1 MSEPVS
7 MNLILWRHAD
17 AENLPAALALSAQA
31 DLARELTDRGR
42 KQADKAAQW
51 LRPRLPEDAI
61 ILSSPAV
68 RAVQTAQA
76 LTPTPRIVRDLAP
89 GANAITLLG
98 AIDWP
103 GNNQTVVVVGHQPAL
118 GQLAALLLS
127 GQEAYWTIKKGGIWW
142 LASRRR
148 EDESQVVVR
157 AVVNPDLL

>member
-17 AENLPAALALSAQA
+17 AENLPATLALNAQA

-42 KQADKAAQW
+42 KQAEKAAQW
-51 LRPRLPEDAI
+51 LRPRLPDDAL
-61 ILSSPAV
+61 ILTSPAI

-76 LTPTPRIVRDLAP
+76 LTPSPRIVRDLAP
-89 GANAITLLG
+89 GASAVTLLG

-103 GNNQTVVVVGHQPAL
+103 GTSQTVVLVGHQPSL
-118 GQLAALLLS
+118 GQLASLLIS
-127 GQEAYWTIKKGGIWW
+127 GQEAYWTIKKAGIWW
-142 LASRRR
+142 LSSRRR

>member
-1 MSEPVS
+1 

-42 KQADKAAQW
+42 KQAEKAAQW
-51 LRPRLPEDAI
+51 LRPRLPDDAV
-61 ILSSPAV
+61 ILSSPAI

-89 GANAITLLG
+89 GANAVALLG

-103 GNNQTVVVVGHQPAL
+103 GTAQTVVLVGHQPAL

-127 GQEAYWTIKKGGIWW
+127 GQEAYWTVKKGGIWW

-157 AVVNPDLL
+157 AVVNPDLI

>member
-1 MSEPVS
+1 MPEPVS

-17 AENLPAALALSAQA
+17 AENLPATLALSAQA

-42 KQADKAAQW
+42 KQAEKAAQW
-51 LRPRLPEDAI
+51 LRARLPDDAL
-61 ILSSPAV
+61 ILSSPAI

-89 GANAITLLG
+89 GANAMALLG

-103 GNNQTVVVVGHQPAL
+103 GTAQTVVLVGHQPAL
-118 GQLAALLLS
+118 GQLVALLIS
-127 GQEAYWTIKKGGIWW
+127 GQEAYWTVKKGGIWW

-157 AVVNPDLL
+157 AVVNPDLI

>member
-1 MSEPVS
+1 

-17 AENLPAALALSAQA
+17 AENLPATLAINTQA

-42 KQADKAAQW
+42 KQAEKSAQW
-51 LRPRLPEDAI
+51 LRTRLPADAL

-76 LTPTPRIVRDLAP
+76 LTPSPRIVRELAP
-89 GANAITLLG
+89 GANAMTLLG
-98 AIDWP
+98 AIHWP
-103 GNNQTVVVVGHQPAL
+103 GTAQTVVVVGHQPAL

-127 GQEAYWTIKKGGIWW
+127 GQEAYWTIKKSGIWW

-157 AVVNPDLL
+157 AVINPDLL

>member
-17 AENLPAALALSAQA
+17 AENLPATLAFNTQA

-42 KQADKAAQW
+42 KQAEKSAQW
-51 LRPRLPEDAI
+51 LRTRLPADAL

-76 LTPTPRIVRDLAP
+76 LTPSPRIVRELAP
-89 GANAITLLG
+89 GANAMTLLG
-98 AIDWP
+98 AIHWP
-103 GNNQTVVVVGHQPAL
+103 GTAQTVVVVGHQPAL

-127 GQEAYWTIKKGGIWW
+127 GQEAYWTIKKSGIWW

-157 AVVNPDLL
+157 AVINPDLL

>member
-1 MSEPVS
+1 

-17 AENLPAALALSAQA
+17 AENLPAPLALSTQA

-51 LRPRLPEDAI
+51 LRPRLPDDAL
-61 ILSSPAV
+61 ILSSPAM

-89 GANAITLLG
+89 GANAMTLLG
-98 AIDWP
+98 AIGWP
-103 GNNQTVVVVGHQPAL
+103 NTNQSVLIVGHQPAL

-142 LASRRR
+142 LSSRRR

-157 AVVNPDLL
+157 AVVNPDLM

>member
-1 MSEPVS
+1 

-17 AENLPAALALSAQA
+17 AENLPATLATSAQA

-42 KQADKAAQW
+42 KQAEKSAQW
-51 LRPRLPEDAI
+51 LRTRLPADAL

-76 LTPTPRIVRDLAP
+76 LTPSPRIVRELAP
-89 GANAITLLG
+89 GANAMTLLG
-98 AIDWP
+98 AIHWP
-103 GNNQTVVVVGHQPAL
+103 GTAQTVVVVGHQPAL

-127 GQEAYWTIKKGGIWW
+127 GQEAYWTIKKSGIWW

-157 AVVNPDLL
+157 AVINPDLL

>member
-1 MSEPVS
+1 

-17 AENLPAALALSAQA
+17 AENLPAPLALNTQA

-51 LRPRLPEDAI
+51 LRPRLPDDTL

-89 GANAITLLG
+89 GANAMTLLG
-98 AIDWP
+98 AIGWP
-103 GNNQTVVVVGHQPAL
+103 NTNQSVVIVGHQPAL

-142 LASRRR
+142 LSSRRR

-157 AVVNPDLL
+157 AVVNPDLM

>member
-42 KQADKAAQW
+42 KQAEKAAQW
-51 LRPRLPEDAI
+51 LRPRLPDDAV
-61 ILSSPAV
+61 ILSSPAI

-89 GANAITLLG
+89 GANAVALLG

-103 GNNQTVVVVGHQPAL
+103 GTAQTVVLVGHQPAL

-127 GQEAYWTIKKGGIWW
+127 GQEAYWTVKKGGIWW

-157 AVVNPDLL
+157 AVVNPDLI

>member
-17 AENLPAALALSAQA
+17 AENLPASLALNAQA

-42 KQADKAAQW
+42 KQAEKAAQW
-51 LRPRLPEDAI
+51 LRPRLPDHTL

-89 GANAITLLG
+89 GANAMTLLG

-103 GNNQTVVVVGHQPAL
+103 GNVQTVVLVGHQPAL
-118 GQLAALLLS
+118 GQLAALLLT
-127 GQEAYWTIKKGGIWW
+127 GQEAYWTIKKAGIWW

-148 EDESQVVVR
+148 ENESQVVVR
-157 AVVNPDLL
+157 AVINPDLL

>member
-17 AENLPAALALSAQA
+17 AENLPASLALSAQA

-42 KQADKAAQW
+42 KQAEKAAQW
-51 LRPRLPEDAI
+51 LRPRLPDDAL
-61 ILSSPAV
+61 ILTSPAV

-76 LTPTPRIVRDLAP
+76 LSPTPRIVRDLAP
-89 GANAITLLG
+89 GANAVTLLG

-103 GNNQTVVVVGHQPAL
+103 GTAQTIVLVGHQPAL

-157 AVVNPDLL
+157 AVVNPDLV

>member
-7 MNLILWRHAD
+7 MNLILWRRAD
-17 AENLPAALALSAQA
+17 AENLPATLATSAQA

-42 KQADKAAQW
+42 RTAEKSAQW
-51 LRPRLPEDAI
+51 LRARLPADAL

-89 GANAITLLG
+89 GANAMTLLG
-98 AIDWP
+98 AIHWP
-103 GNNQTVVVVGHQPAL
+103 GTAQTVVVVGHQPAL

-127 GQEAYWTIKKGGIWW
+127 GQEAYWTIKKSGIWW

-157 AVVNPDLL
+157 AVINPDLL

>member
-1 MSEPVS
+1 

-31 DLARELTDRGR
+31 DLARELTERGR
-42 KQADKAAQW
+42 KQAEKAAQW
-51 LRPRLPEDAI
+51 LRPRLPDDAV
-61 ILSSPAV
+61 ILSSPAI

-89 GANAITLLG
+89 GANAVSLLG

-103 GNNQTVVVVGHQPAL
+103 GTAQTVVLVGHQPAL

-127 GQEAYWTIKKGGIWW
+127 GQEAYWTVKKGGIWW

-157 AVVNPDLL
+157 AVVNPDLI

>member
-1 MSEPVS
+1 MFEPVS

-17 AENLPAALALSAQA
+17 AENLPSSLALSAQA
-31 DLARELTDRGR
+31 DLARELTERGR
-42 KQADKAAQW
+42 KQAEKAAHW
-51 LRPRLPEDAI
+51 LRTHLPDDAL

-89 GANAITLLG
+89 GANAMTLLG
-98 AIDWP
+98 AIGWP
-103 GNNQTVVVVGHQPAL
+103 GNAQTVVIVGHQPAL
-118 GQLAALLLS
+118 GQLAALLLT
-127 GQEAYWTIKKGGIWW
+127 GQEAFWTIRKAGIWW

-157 AVVNPDLL
+157 AVINPDLL